1 MKKVLLFLFAA
12 TLSVPAVF
20 AQNDSQI
27 QASVQK
33 ALSGSRFKGIQASV
47 QNGVVD
53 LTGTVDVVAEK
64 VSADQKVHHVKGVTA
79 VRNDIQ
85 VNGGGEVSD
94 QELQAKLQKAINY
107 DMVGYGTTAFDAIT
121 VQVHDGVVTLGGH
134 AYGPVD
140 ASDAVAIVENTKGVR
155 DVINNIEIDPVSPM
169 DDQIRLAVYRKIYSF
184 PMLSQFAMDP
194 VKPIRIQV
202 ANGHVTLYGTVDTEA
217 EKNVAGI
224 QANSVPGVFS
234 VTNDIVVANSSNE
247 KPGK

>member
-1 MKKVLLFLFAA
+1 MKKVLLFLLAA
-12 TLSVPAVF
+12 ALSVPAAF
-20 AQNDSQI
+20 AQNDSDI

-47 QNGVVD
+47 QNGVVS

-85 VNGGGEVSD
+85 VNGGGEMSD
-94 QELQAKLQKAINY
+94 QQLQEKLQKAINY
-107 DMVGYGTTAFDAIT
+107 DMVGYGTTAFDAIG
-121 VQVHDGVVTLGGH
+121 VQVQNGVVTLSGH

-155 DVINNIEIDPVSPM
+155 DVVNNIEVDPVSPM
-169 DDQIRLAVYRKIYSF
+169 DDQIRLAVFRKVYGF
-184 PMLSQFAMDP
+184 PMLNKYAMDP

-202 ANGHVTLYGTVDTEA
+202 ANGHVTLYGTVETEA
-217 EKNVAGI
+217 EKNAAGI

-234 VTNDIVVANSSNE
+234 VTNDLQVENAPKE

>member
-1 MKKVLLFLFAA
+1 MKKVLLFLLAA
-12 TLSVPAVF
+12 ALSVPAAF
-20 AQNDSQI
+20 AQNDSEI

-47 QNGVVD
+47 QNGVVN
-53 LTGTVDVVAEK
+53 LTGNVDVVAAK
-64 VSADQKVHHVKGVTA
+64 FSADQKAHHVKGVTA

-85 VNGGGEVSD
+85 VNAGSEVSD
-94 QELQAKLQKAINY
+94 QQLQAKLQKSINY
-107 DMVGYGTTAFDAIT
+107 DMVGYGTTAFDAIG
-121 VQVHDGVVTLGGH
+121 VQVHDGVAVLSGH

-169 DDQIRLAVYRKIYSF
+169 DDQIRLAVFRKVYSF

-217 EKNVAGI
+217 ERNAAGI

-234 VTNDIVVANSSNE
+234 VTNDIVVANASNE
-247 KPGK
+247 NPGK

>member
-1 MKKVLLFLFAA
+1 
-12 TLSVPAVF
+12 
-20 AQNDSQI
+20 
-27 QASVQK
+27 
-33 ALSGSRFKGIQASV
+33 
-47 QNGVVD
+47 
-53 LTGTVDVVAEK
+53 VVAAK
-64 VSADQKVHHVKGVTA
+64 FSADQKVHHVKGVTA

-85 VNGGGEVSD
+85 VNAGSEVSD
-94 QELQAKLQKAINY
+94 QQLQAKLQKSINY
-107 DMVGYGTTAFDAIT
+107 DMVGYGTTAFDAIG
-121 VQVHDGVVTLGGH
+121 VQVHDGVAVLSGH

-169 DDQIRLAVYRKIYSF
+169 DDQIRLAVFRKVYSF

-217 EKNVAGI
+217 ERNAAGI

-234 VTNDIVVANSSNE
+234 VTNDIVVANASNE

>member
-1 MKKVLLFLFAA
+1 MKKVLLFLLAA
-12 TLSVPAVF
+12 ALSVPAAF
-20 AQNDSQI
+20 AQNDSEI

-47 QNGVVD
+47 QNGVVN
-53 LTGTVDVVAEK
+53 LTGNVDVVAAK
-64 VSADQKVHHVKGVTA
+64 FSADQKAHHVKGVTA

-85 VNGGGEVSD
+85 VNAGSEVSD
-94 QELQAKLQKAINY
+94 QQLQAKLQKSINY
-107 DMVGYGTTAFDAIT
+107 DMVGYGTTAFDAIG
-121 VQVHDGVVTLGGH
+121 VQVHDGVAVLSGH

-169 DDQIRLAVYRKIYSF
+169 DDQIRLAVFRKVYSF

-202 ANGHVTLYGTVDTEA
+202 ATGHVTLYGTVDTEA
-217 EKNVAGI
+217 ERNAAGI

-234 VTNDIVVANSSNE
+234 VTNDIVVANASKEN
-247 KPGK
+247 PGK

>member
-1 MKKVLLFLFAA
+1 MKKALLFLLAA
-12 TLSVPAVF
+12 ALSVPAAF
-20 AQNDSQI
+20 AQNDSDI
-27 QASVQK
+27 QTSVQK

-53 LTGTVDVVAEK
+53 LTGSVDVVATK
-64 VSADQKVHHVKGVTA
+64 VSADQKAHHVKGVTA

-94 QELQAKLQKAINY
+94 QQLQAKLQKAINY
-107 DMVGYGTTAFDAIT
+107 DMVGYGTTAFDAIG
-121 VQVHDGVVTLGGH
+121 VQVHDGVAVLSGH

-155 DVINNIEIDPVSPM
+155 DVVNNIEIDPVSPM
-169 DDQIRLAVYRKIYSF
+169 DDQIRLAVFRKVYGF

-202 ANGHVTLYGTVDTEA
+202 ANGHVTLYGSVDTEA
-217 EKNVAGI
+217 EKNAAGI
-224 QANSVPGVFS
+224 QANSVAGVFS
-234 VTNDIVVANSSNE
+234 VTNDLQVANASKE

>member
-1 MKKVLLFLFAA
+1 MKKVLLFLLAA
-12 TLSVPAVF
+12 ALSVPAAF
-20 AQNDSQI
+20 AQNDSEI

-47 QNGVVD
+47 QNGVVS
-53 LTGTVDVVAEK
+53 LTGNVDVVAAK
-64 VSADQKVHHVKGVTA
+64 FSADQKAHHVKGVTA

-85 VNGGGEVSD
+85 VNAGSEVSD
-94 QELQAKLQKAINY
+94 QQLQAKLQKSINY
-107 DMVGYGTTAFDAIT
+107 DMVGYGTTAFDAIG
-121 VQVHDGVVTLGGH
+121 VQVHDGVAVLSGH

-169 DDQIRLAVYRKIYSF
+169 DDQIRLAVFRKVYSF

-217 EKNVAGI
+217 ERNAAGI

-234 VTNDIVVANSSNE
+234 VTNDIVVANASNE